1 MILCKIAGPS
11 VIQKIAGKMALG
23 LGTNLM
29 NEEGIGGSDI
39 ERGDAARIASIPP
52 ARVPI
57 PNESP
62 VVQVSCGLHHTGN
75 KNLLYVLLINL

>member
-1 MILCKIAGPS
+1 M
-11 VIQKIAGKMALG
+11 IQKIAGKMALG
-23 LGTNLM
+23 LGTNLI

-57 PNESP
+57 PSESP

-75 KNLLYVLLINL
+75 TQKYILYSFSKFIE